1 MIQIPTIAALITT
14 ASTAPLLP
22 NAVVILFGI
31 ALTTIIRGFLAA
43 VPVACVK
50 SIALLVNTP
59 ALYAT
64 SPASAAI
71 TMAHIV
77 VNIKYPI
84 VLPEIRP
91 NFFVSEICII
101 ASTILV
107 NTIGMITT
115 CNARTNNC
123 PTM

>member
-1 MIQIPTIAALITT
+1 MIALISSQSFTSTVTLSCKRLIQMPTIAALTTT

-31 ALTTIIRGFLAA
+31 ALTTIISGFFAA
-43 VPVACVK
+43 VPVACIK
-50 SIALLVNTP
+50 STALFVNTP

-64 SPASAAI
+64 IPANAAI

-91 NFFVSEICII
+91 NFFVSEI
-101 ASTILV
+101 
-107 NTIGMITT
+107 
-115 CNARTNNC
+115 
-123 PTM
+123 